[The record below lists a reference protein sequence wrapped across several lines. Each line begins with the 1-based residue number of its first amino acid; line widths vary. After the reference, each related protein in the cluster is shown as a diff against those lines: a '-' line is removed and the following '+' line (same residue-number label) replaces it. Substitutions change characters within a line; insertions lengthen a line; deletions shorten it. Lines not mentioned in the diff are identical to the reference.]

1 MVIGVSGS
9 TVTISTPQDLQTSA
23 SPVFQNVTAQSDE
36 RVKINIRTIENA
48 LDKVMLMRGVIY
60 QSTIDGLENTG
71 VIAQEIQ
78 QVLPMVVRSD
88 EKGMLSV
95 AYGNIVGVLIEAI
108 KELKTSLDE
117 VKKKLP

>member
-1 MVIGVSGS
+1 LSTSGS
-9 TVTISTPQDLQTSA
+9 PS
-23 SPVFQNVTAQSDE
+23 FQNVTALSDE
-36 RVKINIRTIENA
+36 RVKINIRTIEDA
-48 LDKVMLMRGVIY
+48 LDKVILLRGVIY

-78 QVLPMVVRSD
+78 QILPMVVRTND
-88 EKGMLSV
+88 EGMLSV

-108 KELKTSLDE
+108 KELKEQLDE